1 MRKIA
6 IHFALLALAGTMAA
20 PAFAAPPAGPAGS
33 SDRSAVDCN
42 DPAMAKSPACLRK
55 GKPGMR
61 GQEMRGQGMQPMS
74 PRTGNPPTPM
84 QHNAP
89 MSTENGASPMQRNAP
104 PSSSK
109 QVAPNRMAP
118 SQMERAHK
126 GPPAGFQAFRR
137 SFHFP
142 HFAPPP
148 FRAREGFVVPRSYH
162 RWLRPLPRAFFG
174 FYPMY
179 RGYLFFVTPSGDIV
193 IVSPRTFRIVA
204 IL

>member
-1 MRKIA
+1 MKKFA
-6 IHFALLALAGTMAA
+6 THFALLALAGTMAA
-20 PAFAAPPAGPAGS
+20 PAFAAAPSGPSGS
-33 SDRSAVDCN
+33 GGGKTIDCT
-42 DPAMAKSPACLRK
+42 DPAMAKLPACQHK

-61 GQEMRGQGMQPMS
+61 GPAMGGPGMKPMAPGGKPPPPMHHKPPPPPGHMAPGPMAPGHMQP
-74 PRTGNPPTPM
+74 G
-84 QHNAP
+84 
-89 MSTENGASPMQRNAP
+89 
-104 PSSSK
+104 
-109 QVAPNRMAP
+109 
-118 SQMERAHK
+118 HK
-126 GPPAGFQAFRR
+126 GPPPGFDAFRH

-148 FRAREGFVVPRSYH
+148 FHAREGFVVPRSYH
-162 RWLRPLPRAFFG
+162 HSLRPLPRSFFG

>member
-1 MRKIA
+1 MR
-6 IHFALLALAGTMAA
+6 
-20 PAFAAPPAGPAGS
+20 
-33 SDRSAVDCN
+33 
-42 DPAMAKSPACLRK
+42 
-55 GKPGMR
+55 PGHR
-61 GQEMRGQGMQPMS
+61 
-74 PRTGNPPTPM
+74 
-84 QHNAP
+84 
-89 MSTENGASPMQRNAP
+89 
-104 PSSSK
+104 
-109 QVAPNRMAP
+109 
-118 SQMERAHK
+118 
-126 GPPAGFQAFRR
+126 GPPAGFDAFRH
-137 SFHFP
+137 SFRFP